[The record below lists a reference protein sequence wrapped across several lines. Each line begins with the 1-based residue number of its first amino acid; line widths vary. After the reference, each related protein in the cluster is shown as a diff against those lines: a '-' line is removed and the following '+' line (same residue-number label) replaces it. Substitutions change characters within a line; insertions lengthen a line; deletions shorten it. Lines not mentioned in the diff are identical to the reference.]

1 MVALIAAIRMFLVS
15 KKRAVQLLGCG
26 NHGGQQDSLIGQT
39 KLLDAPESS
48 LPKADGSVQAQL
60 IGKIRPNVP

>member
-1 MVALIAAIRMFLVS
+1 MS